1 MLIVVMLSCLYA
13 ECRYAECFYAECLL
27 IYDYKECHNTR
38 CHYAECHYADCRG
51 AISASKVT
59 SPPQSGGQKGA
70 SLGKALA
77 LLSNIILGWKGLLKL
92 ITKIL

>member
-1 MLIVVMLSCLYA
+1 MLSVVMLSVFMLS
-13 ECRYAECFYAECLL
+13 
-27 IYDYKECHNTR
+27 IYLFMIIKN
-38 CHYAECHYADCRG
+38 
-51 AISASKVT
+51 AITLGVIILNVVVQIVVMMIVVSVSRAR

-92 ITKIL
+92 IANIL